1 VSADP
6 DKVVDQI
13 TNHSTGRDQT
23 AYPLSD
29 HGSAGIPSK
38 YQSIPA
44 RGSHDLQHPGFCER
58 YTAGMKSISTFSLV
72 AKAANG
78 DLGVAVASKFLAV
91 GSAVPWVTGGVGA
104 VATQSYA
111 NTSYGPRA
119 LQAMANRT
127 SLEEIAAEFSR
138 SDEGIAQRQYG
149 LVNAAGQ
156 ALTFTGS
163 ACHNWAG
170 GRTGAGYAAQG
181 NLLAGPQVVD
191 ALANTFETRT
201 DLEFP
206 TRMLA
211 ALLAADRAGG
221 DMRGRQSAA
230 LYIARVDGGYGG
242 FNDRYIDLRVDD
254 HVDPVVELERLLSI
268 QRLLFERPKESDLLP
283 LTGETA
289 RRLMQILVKLEH
301 LKTVPTSWDETAQN
315 ALESLAGIENL
326 EERIVAPRDGNYF
339 VDPIMLEFLE
349 DKFGR

>member
-1 VSADP
+1 MKS
-6 DKVVDQI
+6 
-13 TNHSTGRDQT
+13 
-23 AYPLSD
+23 
-29 HGSAGIPSK
+29 
-38 YQSIPA
+38 
-44 RGSHDLQHPGFCER
+44 
-58 YTAGMKSISTFSLV
+58 KSISTFSLV
-72 AKAANG
+72 ARAENG

-91 GSAVPWVTGGVGA
+91 GAAVPWVTGGVGA

-119 LQAMANRT
+119 LQAMANGVR
-127 SLEEIAAEFSR
+127 LEEIATEFLR

-149 LVNAAGQ
+149 LVNASGQ
-156 ALTFTGS
+156 AFSFTGS
-163 ACHNWAG
+163 GCHAWAG

-191 ALANTFETRT
+191 ALAETFETRT

-206 TRMLA
+206 ERLLA

-230 LYIARVDGGYGG
+230 LYVARVDGGYGG

-254 HVDPVVELERLLSI
+254 HTDPVIELERLLGI

-283 LTGETA
+283 LEGQTA
-289 RRLMQILVKLEH
+289 QRLIGILVKLGH
-301 LKTVPTSWDETAQN
+301 LQSEPATWNETTQH

-326 EERIVAPRDGNYF
+326 EERIVAPRDGKYV
-339 VDPIMLEFLE
+339 VDPIMLGFLE
-349 DKFGR
+349 QKFGV

>member
-1 VSADP
+1 
-6 DKVVDQI
+6 
-13 TNHSTGRDQT
+13 
-23 AYPLSD
+23 
-29 HGSAGIPSK
+29 
-38 YQSIPA
+38 
-44 RGSHDLQHPGFCER
+44 
-58 YTAGMKSISTFSLV
+58 MKSISTFSLV
-72 AKAANG
+72 AKADNG

-91 GSAVPWVTGGVGA
+91 GSAVPWVVGDVGA

-119 LQAMANRT
+119 LKLMVNGMG
-127 SLEEIAAEFSR
+127 LKEIAAEFSR
-138 SDEGIAQRQYG
+138 SDDGIAQRQYG

-156 ALTFTGS
+156 AFTFTGD
-163 ACHNWAG
+163 ACHAWAG
-170 GRTGAGYAAQG
+170 GRTGIGYAAQG

-191 ALANTFETRT
+191 ALAETFEART

-206 TRMLA
+206 ERMMT

-254 HVDPVVELERLLSI
+254 HSDPVIELERLLSI

-283 LTGETA
+283 LEGETA
-289 RRLMQILVKLEH
+289 QRLTRILVKLGH
-301 LKTVPTSWDETAQN
+301 LQSEPISWNETAQH

-326 EERIVAPRDGNYF
+326 EERIVAPRSENYF
-339 VDPIMLEFLE
+339 VDPIMLKFLE
-349 DKFGR
+349 NKFSA

>member
-1 VSADP
+1 
-6 DKVVDQI
+6 
-13 TNHSTGRDQT
+13 
-23 AYPLSD
+23 
-29 HGSAGIPSK
+29 
-38 YQSIPA
+38 
-44 RGSHDLQHPGFCER
+44 
-58 YTAGMKSISTFSLV
+58 MKSISTFSLV
-72 AKAANG
+72 AKANNG

-91 GSAVPWVTGGVGA
+91 GSAVPWVTGSVGA

-119 LQAMANRT
+119 LQAMANGVA
-127 SLEEIAAEFSR
+127 LEEIAAEFSR
-138 SDEGIAQRQYG
+138 SDDGITQRQYG
-149 LVNAAGQ
+149 LVNASGQ
-156 ALTFTGS
+156 AFTFTGS
-163 ACHNWAG
+163 ACHAWAG

-191 ALANTFETRT
+191 ALAETFEARG

-206 TRMLA
+206 ERMLA

-230 LYIARVDGGYGG
+230 LYVARTNGGYGG

-254 HVDPVVELERLLSI
+254 HDDPVIELGRLLSI

-283 LTGETA
+283 LEGEMA
-289 RRLMQILVKLEH
+289 QRLMRILVRLGH
-301 LKTVPTSWDETAQN
+301 LQSEPARWDERAQK

-339 VDPIMLEFLE
+339 VDRIMLGFLE
-349 DKFGR
+349 QKFGG

>member
-1 VSADP
+1 
-6 DKVVDQI
+6 
-13 TNHSTGRDQT
+13 
-23 AYPLSD
+23 
-29 HGSAGIPSK
+29 
-38 YQSIPA
+38 
-44 RGSHDLQHPGFCER
+44 LQHSGLCGR

-72 AKAANG
+72 AKADNG

-119 LQAMANRT
+119 LQAMANGT

-138 SDEGIAQRQYG
+138 SDEGSMQRQYG
-149 LVNAAGQ
+149 LVNALGQ
-156 ALTFTGS
+156 AFTFTGD
-163 ACHNWAG
+163 ACHAWAG
-170 GRTGAGYAAQG
+170 GRTGPGYAAQG

-191 ALANTFETRT
+191 ALAETFETRT

-206 TRMLA
+206 ERMLA

-230 LYIARVDGGYGG
+230 LYVARVAGGYAG

-254 HVDPVVELERLLSI
+254 HVDPVIELERLLGI

-289 RRLMQILVKLEH
+289 RHLLQLLVKLGH
-301 LKTVPTSWDETAQN
+301 LQSEPSSWNETAQN

-326 EERIVAPRDGNYF
+326 EERIVAPRDGKF
-339 VDPIMLEFLE
+339 LADPIMLDFLE
-349 DKFGR
+349 EKFGR

>member
-1 VSADP
+1 
-6 DKVVDQI
+6 
-13 TNHSTGRDQT
+13 
-23 AYPLSD
+23 
-29 HGSAGIPSK
+29 
-38 YQSIPA
+38 
-44 RGSHDLQHPGFCER
+44 
-58 YTAGMKSISTFSLV
+58 MKSISTFSLV
-72 AKAANG
+72 AMADNG

-119 LQAMANRT
+119 LRAMANGVD
-127 SLEEIAAEFSR
+127 LEEIAAEFSS

-149 LVNAAGQ
+149 LVNASRQ
-156 ALTFTGS
+156 AFTFTGS
-163 ACHNWAG
+163 GCHAWAG
-170 GRTGAGYAAQG
+170 GRTGPGYAAQG

-191 ALANTFETRT
+191 ALAETFETRT

-206 TRMLA
+206 ERLLA

-230 LYIARVDGGYGG
+230 LYVARVDGGYGG

-254 HVDPVVELERLLSI
+254 HVNPVIELERLLGI

-283 LTGETA
+283 LEGETVC
-289 RRLMQILVKLEH
+289 RLTRILVKLGH
-301 LKTVPTSWDETAQN
+301 LQSEPTSWDEQAQR

-326 EERIVAPRDGNYF
+326 EERIVAPRDGDYF
-339 VDPIMLEFLE
+339 VDPIMLGFLE
-349 DKFGR
+349 EKFGT

>member
-1 VSADP
+1 
-6 DKVVDQI
+6 
-13 TNHSTGRDQT
+13 
-23 AYPLSD
+23 
-29 HGSAGIPSK
+29 
-38 YQSIPA
+38 
-44 RGSHDLQHPGFCER
+44 
-58 YTAGMKSISTFSLV
+58 MKSISTFSLV
-72 AKAANG
+72 AKANNG

-119 LQAMANRT
+119 LQAMANGVA
-127 SLEEIAAEFSR
+127 LEEIAAEFSR
-138 SDEGIAQRQYG
+138 SDDGIAQRQYG
-149 LVNAAGQ
+149 LVNASGQ
-156 ALTFTGS
+156 AFTFTGG
-163 ACHNWAG
+163 ACHAWAG

-191 ALANTFETRT
+191 ALAETFEARG

-206 TRMLA
+206 ERMLA

-230 LYIARVDGGYGG
+230 LYVARTNGGYGG

-254 HVDPVVELERLLSI
+254 HDDPVTELGRLLSI

-283 LTGETA
+283 LEGETA
-289 RRLMQILVKLEH
+289 QRLTRILVRLGH
-301 LKTVPTSWDETAQN
+301 LQSEPARWDERVQK

-339 VDPIMLEFLE
+339 VDRIMLGFLE
-349 DKFGR
+349 QKFGG

>member
-1 VSADP
+1 
-6 DKVVDQI
+6 
-13 TNHSTGRDQT
+13 
-23 AYPLSD
+23 
-29 HGSAGIPSK
+29 
-38 YQSIPA
+38 
-44 RGSHDLQHPGFCER
+44 
-58 YTAGMKSISTFSLV
+58 MKSISTFSLV
-72 AKAANG
+72 AKAENG

-119 LQAMANRT
+119 LQAMAKGVT
-127 SLEEIAAEFSR
+127 LEEIAVEFSS
-138 SDEGIAQRQYG
+138 SDQGIAQRQYG

-156 ALTFTGS
+156 AFTFTGD
-163 ACHNWAG
+163 ACHTWAG
-170 GRTGAGYAAQG
+170 GRAGRGYAAQG

-191 ALANTFETRT
+191 ALAETFEART

-206 TRMLA
+206 ERMLA

-230 LYIARVDGGYGG
+230 LYMARVGGGYAG

-254 HVDPVVELERLLSI
+254 HSDPVVELERLLGI

-289 RRLMQILVKLEH
+289 QYLMRILVKLGH
-301 LKTVPTSWDETAQN
+301 LQSKPASWNETSQH

-339 VDPIMLEFLE
+339 VDPILLRFLA
-349 DKFGR
+349 DKFSA

>member
-1 VSADP
+1 
-6 DKVVDQI
+6 
-13 TNHSTGRDQT
+13 
-23 AYPLSD
+23 
-29 HGSAGIPSK
+29 
-38 YQSIPA
+38 
-44 RGSHDLQHPGFCER
+44 
-58 YTAGMKSISTFSLV
+58 MKSISTFSLV
-72 AKAANG
+72 ARASNG

-119 LQAMANRT
+119 LNAMKNGM
-127 SLEEIAAEFSR
+127 SLEDIAAEFSR
-138 SDEGIAQRQYG
+138 SDDGIAQRQYG

-156 ALTFTGS
+156 AFTFTGD
-163 ACHNWAG
+163 ACHAWAG
-170 GRTGAGYAAQG
+170 GRTGIGYAAQG
-181 NLLAGPQVVD
+181 NLLAGSHVVD
-191 ALANTFETRT
+191 ALADTFETRT

-206 TRMLA
+206 ERMLA

-254 HVDPVVELERLLSI
+254 HSDPVFELGRLLGI

-283 LTGETA
+283 LKGETA
-289 RRLMQILVKLEH
+289 QRLMRILIKLGHLPTGNLLAEH
-301 LKTVPTSWDETAQN
+301 ASWNETAQH

-326 EERIVAPRDGNYF
+326 EERIVAPRDGKYF
-339 VDPIMLEFLE
+339 VDPIMLGFLE
-349 DKFGR
+349 EKFGQ